1 MLIFLSAFKSQSPM
15 NKARINSFCHGESAR
30 APALYF
36 HPVEAFSQETCFK
49 GGDGKVCGMT
59 FFLVRDFLETAFPL
73 QLVSLPWLLH
83 CRVREGLGG
92 AICFVVKLSVLK
104 TSTDLPLPFF
114 FSYFFFP

>member
-15 NKARINSFCHGESAR
+15 NKARTNSFCHGESAR

-83 CRVREGLGG
+83 RRVREGLGG
-92 AICFVVKLSVLK
+92 AIFFVVKLSVLK
-104 TSTDLPLPFF
+104 TRTDLPLPFF